1 MPPPPPLDMPFSFAI
16 IRPRR
21 HPSSPQK
28 SHQKTPGLMFSGP
41 FTKLLKRSPLD
52 DIQQHMQVA
61 VESAREVPGLLRALR
76 DQNTGEFSRIKTR
89 IYDAENAADK
99 IKNELRGRLPRTL
112 FMPIARRD
120 LLEVLHFQD
129 SIADTAQNIADLL
142 DERSMK
148 IPAKLEEPLISLAES
163 SVRVCEF
170 SLRIIQKLDELV
182 GVGFRGA
189 GARRVREMTEQ
200 LNLFEH
206 EADEIERDLSRALF
220 EIESELDPVSVIMW
234 YRIIE
239 WIGDLADH
247 AEKVGDR
254 VRLFVAR

>member
-1 MPPPPPLDMPFSFAI
+1 
-16 IRPRR
+16 
-21 HPSSPQK
+21 
-28 SHQKTPGLMFSGP
+28 MFSGP

-76 DQNTGEFSRIKTR
+76 DQNAGEFERIKTR

-99 IKNELRGRLPRTL
+99 LKNELRGRLPRTL

-148 IPAKLEEPLISLAES
+148 VPAKLEEPLIALAEMQRARLRVFAAHHS
-163 SVRVCEF
+163 KTGRVGRRRFSRRRRAPRPRNDRATQSV
-170 SLRIIQKLDELV
+170 
-182 GVGFRGA
+182 
-189 GARRVREMTEQ
+189 
-200 LNLFEH
+200 
-206 EADEIERDLSRALF
+206 
-220 EIESELDPVSVIMW
+220 
-234 YRIIE
+234 
-239 WIGDLADH
+239 
-247 AEKVGDR
+247 
-254 VRLFVAR
+254 